1 MNFRSGI
8 LHNEDLVTLSSL
20 LTKAGIKHGPLVE
33 LPPTFHAILS
43 DGAHVFV
50 KITRPN
56 ETVRFGHEIW
66 GANLVRGLG
75 IDAPAPLLDEVQ
87 QFVSH
92 DGTVRYFTVWEYIE
106 SVGVLDEAMVM
117 DVCGVMNRLAAT
129 PRPDELRTF
138 STGKAIDSISRRFAD
153 DNSDFAVQMLS
164 YARRLET
171 VIAGRLDESSFV
183 LLHGDPHYDNV
194 MSRNGRAML
203 VDWESITFGPIE
215 WDIAQMIRPFTERQ
229 LVGVTLDTIELTVLA
244 ETNDIGVDAD
254 LVELCRALRSVS
266 HVSYLHYHGLHGN
279 VFKMVTADIVARRDQ
294 VERLLLS
301 YNTLTLNDIN

>member
-1 MNFRSGI
+1 MTFCSGI
-8 LHNEDLVTLSSL
+8 LHNEDLVTVSAL
-20 LTKAGIKHGPLVE
+20 LTKAGIEHGPLVE

-56 ETVRFGHEIW
+56 EIVRFGNEIC

-87 QFVSH
+87 QFVAH
-92 DGTVRYFTVWEYIE
+92 DETVRYFTVWEYIE
-106 SVGVLDEAMVM
+106 SVGVLDETMVL
-117 DVCGVMNRLAAT
+117 DVCGVVNRLAAIT
-129 PRPDELRTF
+129 RPDGLRTF
-138 STGKAIDSISRRFAD
+138 STDRSMAAIDRRFTS
-153 DNSDFAVQMLS
+153 DNSDFAAQMWP
-164 YARRLET
+164 YAKRLET
-171 VIAGRLDESSFV
+171 AVNERLDESSFV
-183 LLHGDPHYDNV
+183 LLHGDPHFDNV

-229 LVGVTLDTIELTVLA
+229 LVGITLDTIELTVLA
-244 ETNDIGVDAD
+244 ETNGIAVDAD

-266 HVSYLHYHGLHGN
+266 HISYLYYHGLRGN
-279 VFKMVTADIVARRDQ
+279 VFKMVTADIVARREQ

-301 YNTLTLNDIN
+301 YKIFALNDMN